1 MVAAFRRGLLK
12 LYVMPLISNMT
23 ASMTWSIAVIYALD
37 LGADIF
43 QVNLITTIWSTMS
56 IVILLPFGILSDRM
70 GRRPMLLY
78 PRVMMLLG
86 TLIRAVAT
94 EPNHLLLAA
103 LVGGFAG
110 GGFFPVL
117 LSMIG
122 DIAKPEEQ
130 KKAISTLYLFS
141 GISMLIGPLICSFLL
156 TLPQVTLRNIYQI
169 DTFAQAITLV
179 YIMTQIKETLPQT
192 RESKSERVQIKY
204 RDYISH
210 LIRQSSFR
218 GLLTMSFFFFFY
230 NSIMTT
236 YLPIYARVDLN
247 LSDAE
252 IASFSTYRSLAI
264 TFIRFLATTFLARVS
279 IRPFLISALTLGG
292 ITGLATVF
300 ANNYLSTVLIM
311 FFSGASFGATMILGA
326 TIANMSSEPRNRG
339 VANSLYNSAQS
350 IGNITK
356 ILTSP
361 IADNLGIISVLFLGG
376 ITALIATVP
385 ALLCKVERVRK

>member
-1 MVAAFRRGLLK
+1 
-12 LYVMPLISNMT
+12 
-23 ASMTWSIAVIYALD
+23 MTWSIAVIYALD
-37 LGADIF
+37 LGANIF

-86 TLIRAVAT
+86 TLIRAVAS
-94 EPNHLLLAA
+94 EPNHLLLGA

-122 DIAKPEEQ
+122 DVAKPEEQ

-141 GISMLIGPLICSFLL
+141 GISMLVGPLICSFLL
-156 TLPQVTLRNIYQI
+156 TMPQVTLRTIYQI

-179 YIMTQIKETLPQT
+179 YIMTQIQETLPQT
-192 RESKSERVQIKY
+192 KEPKNGRAQIKY
-204 RDYISH
+204 RDYISQ
-210 LIRQSSFR
+210 LIRQSNFR
-218 GLLTMSFFFFFY
+218 GLLTMSVLFFFC
-230 NSIMTT
+230 NSIITT
-236 YLPIYARVDLN
+236 YIPIYARVNLN

-264 TFIRFLATTFLARVS
+264 TLIRFSAATFLAKVS

-292 ITGLATVF
+292 ITALATAF
-300 ANNYLSTVLIM
+300 ANDYLSTVLIM

-326 TIANMSSEPRNRG
+326 TITTMSSEQRNRG

-361 IADNLGIISVLFLGG
+361 IADNLGLIPVLFLGG

-385 ALLCKVERVRK
+385 ALLCKGERVSK